1 MKKYLFFTVCV
12 LSVALALAKLIGMGI
27 TIFEDDSSKEF
38 FWYFKQLLYSFAF
51 LSLAN
56 YMYKLA
62 KNNGL
67 ASDSQKTGPQ

>member
-12 LSVALALAKLIGMGI
+12 LSVALALTKLVGMGI
-27 TIFEDDSSKEF
+27 IIFEDDSSKEF

-62 KNNGL
+62 KNNEFG
-67 ASDSQKTGPQ
+67 K